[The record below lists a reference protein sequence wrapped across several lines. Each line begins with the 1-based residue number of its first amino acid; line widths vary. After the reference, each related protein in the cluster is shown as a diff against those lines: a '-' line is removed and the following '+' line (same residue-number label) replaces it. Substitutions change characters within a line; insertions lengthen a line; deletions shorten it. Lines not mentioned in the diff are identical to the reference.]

1 MNARQAL
8 PAALIAALTT
18 AALGGCFG
26 GKANRGG
33 QDGPPKR
40 AEINPLS
47 VPDAV
52 PRQEPRAKYGNMA
65 SYEVNGKRYTT
76 LQSSAGFS
84 QRGIASW
91 YGRKFHGRRTS
102 SGEPFDMYAMTAAH
116 TQLPLP
122 TYVRV
127 RHLGNGRQVVVKV
140 NDRGPFHGN
149 RILDL
154 SWAAA
159 VKLGME
165 QQGAAMVEIT
175 AIDPLAGQTV
185 AQRAPQQGALPPL
198 SPAPAPR
205 QPVQSA
211 PPRQDIVAQYLQF
224 GAFGEIA
231 NADALAG
238 RLRSDG
244 VPGVMI
250 RQASTQLGTLFRVV
264 SGPFINSTDLAA
276 ARSAMQQRGIA
287 HTLTPA
293 TTTQ

>member
-1 MNARQAL
+1 MSTLGRAL
-8 PAALIAALTT
+8 APAFAAVLLT
-18 AALGGCFG
+18 GCFG
-26 GKANRGG
+26 GKAPRGP
-33 QDGPPKR
+33 QDGPPKS
-40 AEINPLS
+40 AEVNPLT

-52 PRQEPRAKYGNMA
+52 PKPEPLAKYGNMD
-65 SYEVNGKRYTT
+65 SYEVRGKRYTT
-76 LQSSAGFS
+76 LKSSAGFT
-84 QRGIASW
+84 QRGVASW

-140 NDRGPFHGN
+140 NDRGPFHGD

-185 AQRAPQQGALPPL
+185 AQRPPVAGALPPL
-198 SPAPAPR
+198 SPTPAPR

-211 PPRQDIVAQYLQF
+211 PPQQDIAAQYLQF

-238 RLRSDG
+238 RLRSNG

-264 SGPFINSTDLAA
+264 SGPFINTADLNA
-276 ARSAMQQRGIA
+276 ARSAMQARGLQAVAI
-287 HTLTPA
+287 PA
-293 TTTQ
+293 TDPLP

>member
-1 MNARQAL
+1 MSLGRAL
-8 PAALIAALTT
+8 VLASIAT
-18 AALGGCFG
+18 AVGGCFG
-26 GKANRGG
+26 GKATRGP
-33 QDGPPKR
+33 QDGPPKS
-40 AEINPLS
+40 AEVNPLN

-52 PRQEPRAKYGNMA
+52 PKAEPLAKYGNMA
-65 SYEVNGKRYTT
+65 SYVVNGKRYTT
-76 LQSSAGFS
+76 LQSAAGFS
-84 QRGIASW
+84 QRGVASW

-127 RHLGNGRQVVVKV
+127 RHLGNGRQIVVKV
-140 NDRGPFHGN
+140 NDRGPFHGD
-149 RILDL
+149 RIIDL

-175 AIDPLAGQTV
+175 AIDPLAGQSV
-185 AQRAPQQGALPPL
+185 AQKAPVDGPLPPL
-198 SPAPAPR
+198 SPDPVAR
-205 QPVQSA
+205 QPVQSD
-211 PPRQDIVAQYLQF
+211 PPSQDIAAAYLQF

-238 RLRSDG
+238 RLRERG

-264 SGPFINSTDLAA
+264 SGPFINRSDLAA
-276 ARSAMQQRGIA
+276 ARSAMQSRGIA
-287 HTLTPA
+287 HTVIPA
-293 TTTQ
+293 TSNP

>member
-1 MNARQAL
+1 MTELRRAT
-8 PAALIAALTT
+8 PAALVAAVLL
-18 AALGGCFG
+18 AGCFG
-26 GKANRGG
+26 GKITRGP
-33 QDGPPKR
+33 QDGPPKK
-40 AEINPLS
+40 AEVNPLS

-52 PRQEPRAKYGNMA
+52 PKAEPRSKYGNPD
-65 SYEVNGKRYTT
+65 SYVVLGKRYTT
-76 LQSSAGFS
+76 LKSAAGFS

-122 TYVRV
+122 TYVQV

-140 NDRGPFHGN
+140 NDRGPFHGD
-149 RILDL
+149 RIIDL

-165 QQGAAMVEIT
+165 KQGAAMVEIT
-175 AIDPLAGQTV
+175 AIDPLGGQTV
-185 AQRAPQQGALPPL
+185 ASKPPVDGALPPL

-205 QPVQSA
+205 QPVQST
-211 PPRQDIVAQYLQF
+211 PPRQDIAAQYLQF

-238 RLRSDG
+238 RLRDNG

-250 RQASTQLGTLFRVV
+250 RQANTQLGTLFRVV

-276 ARSAMQQRGIA
+276 ARDAMQARGIA
-287 HTLTPA
+287 ATVIPA
-293 TTTQ
+293 ADNP